1 MFFVISFHK
10 HVRSGISNE
19 GASPKMHLSFIP
31 HAVDGGDVDAVGC
44 GVTHLGRSPHVV
56 PVFRDCCVHW
66 GDRRRGS
73 DGGGVEDDLG
83 AGEGCKAR
91 GFRKPL
97 IVADENRDRAV
108 GCCKDADA
116 GLAGR
121 EVILLVE
128 CGIVRDVS
136 LTVGADRFSIRSK
149 NAGGVV
155 VLAVTGLFKDRSAD
169 ENDLVFF
176 TQLREALGCR
186 AGDGFRETG
195 EGAGVTRNLAEV
207 GGAEELGEARRFLRL
222 SLRPRR
228 SSFRLSSGSP
238 LGFLPS
244 PSERGRQS
252 RDVFPCSNCDAS

>member
-1 MFFVISFHK
+1 MISAPA
-10 HVRSGISNE
+10 RAARRAASG
-19 GASPKMHLSFIP
+19 
-31 HAVDGGDVDAVGC
+31 
-44 GVTHLGRSPHVV
+44 
-56 PVFRDCCVHW
+56 
-66 GDRRRGS
+66 
-73 DGGGVEDDLG
+73 
-83 AGEGCKAR
+83 
-91 GFRKPL
+91 KPL

-176 TQLREALGCR
+176 TQLERRLVVGPGMGSAKLAKARGSLGIW
-186 AGDGFRETG
+186 
-195 EGAGVTRNLAEV
+195 
-207 GGAEELGEARRFLRL
+207 
-222 SLRPRR
+222 
-228 SSFRLSSGSP
+228 
-238 LGFLPS
+238 
-244 PSERGRQS
+244 QK
-252 RDVFPCSNCDAS
+252 